1 MRMRNPSQYQDLPL
15 ANRICILERLQIAT
29 CQKTQRK
36 WRNCNQLFQS
46 INVYKPR
53 SLRRNVSGTG
63 CRRQHR
69 IDCACS
75 IHLNVLEV
83 WIVTF
88 HRLPK
93 TRVILIRVFKSPT
106 YRMYITRTKHTGRK
120 TDHYRGKSVDRKMM
134 LNDSRLNPRKSYAY
148 PTRCPNPI
156 LHTDIFHHSSRE
168 QKIFPKETHDIW
180 VGLINVSK
188 KRSIHISQILEFTPG
203 AANIRKKSIHFSR

>member
-1 MRMRNPSQYQDLPL
+1 M
-15 ANRICILERLQIAT
+15 CIWERLQIAT

-134 LNDSRLNPRKSYAY
+134 FNDSRLNPRKSYVY
-148 PTRCPNPI
+148 PTRCPKPYPTYRHI
-156 LHTDIFHHSSRE
+156 SPFFKRTKLFPQRDTWHLSR
-168 QKIFPKETHDIW
+168 P
-180 VGLINVSK
+180 NVSK
-188 KRSIHISQILEFTPG
+188 KRSRHISQILEFTPG
-203 AANIRKKSIHFSR
+203 AGNIRKKSIHLLTDKHRGIRSGMN

>member
-1 MRMRNPSQYQDLPL
+1 MRMRNLSSQYQDLPL

-36 WRNCNQLFQS
+36 WQNCNQLFQS

-83 WIVTF
+83 WIVTY

-93 TRVILIRVFKSPT
+93 TRLILTRVSKSPT
-106 YRMYITRTKHTGRK
+106 YRNSMCITRTKHTGRK
-120 TDHYRGKSVDRKMM
+120 TDHYRGKSVYREKM
-134 LNDSRLNPRKSYAY
+134 LNDSRLNPRKSYVY
-148 PTRCPNPI
+148 PTGYPNPS
-156 LHTDIFHHSSRE
+156 LYTGIFYQSSKE
-168 QKIFPKETHDIW
+168 QKFFTYSQKDTWHLSWP
-180 VGLINVSK
+180 NVYK
-188 KRSIHISQILEFTPG
+188 
-203 AANIRKKSIHFSR
+203 